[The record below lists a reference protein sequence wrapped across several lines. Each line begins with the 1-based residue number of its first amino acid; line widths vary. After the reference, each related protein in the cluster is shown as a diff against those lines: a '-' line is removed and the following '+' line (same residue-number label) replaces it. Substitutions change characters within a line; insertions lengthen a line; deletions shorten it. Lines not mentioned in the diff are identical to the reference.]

1 VRLLVDPPAGIPEPL
16 VLRVSGER
24 SAGKSY
30 TFSLLQHLSD
40 RCGIQP
46 AKVIVGKTSTAE
58 DVLRDFAV
66 RVAAP
71 GARPD
76 PVEDPTKRLRYWALW
91 LVEQAKRTSPTRPW
105 WFVIDQCNDLD
116 PTSEVVELIAQLA
129 KAVKEATLRP
139 PERRPRLVLL
149 GYGDDLA
156 DLPLPRKQVHPDQ
169 VRRASEADVK
179 TFFAQYFREAAKRTQ
194 GVETIDETVLG
205 QHVAIAAEQVLRE
218 ATEAERAG
226 RSYMLALSRAAEGA
240 VDVFAA

>member
-1 VRLLVDPPAGIPEPL
+1 
-16 VLRVSGER
+16 
-24 SAGKSY
+24 
-30 TFSLLQHLSD
+30 
-40 RCGIQP
+40 
-46 AKVIVGKTSTAE
+46 
-58 DVLRDFAV
+58 
-66 RVAAP
+66 
-71 GARPD
+71 
-76 PVEDPTKRLRYWALW
+76 
-91 LVEQAKRTSPTRPW
+91 
-105 WFVIDQCNDLD
+105 
-116 PTSEVVELIAQLA
+116 
-129 KAVKEATLRP
+129 
-139 PERRPRLVLL
+139 LVLL